1 MAINATQNKESFYT
15 IVKENI
21 HRIGMAGLTE
31 WVEHTD
37 FFTAPASTHFHGA
50 EEGGLC
56 QHSLNVY
63 NQLKKV
69 AALYA
74 PGKFSDETLAIVSLF
89 HDLCKC
95 NTYKTE
101 MRNAKDTSGQWV
113 KVPFYKFDEDYS
125 YGNHGG
131 KSVFLIMQWMQLSSD
146 EAAAIQSHMGFSNV
160 TNMSEVSSV
169 YEKNTLAWLLHVA
182 DEAATYVDH
191 C

>member
-1 MAINATQNKESFYT
+1 MAINVLENKEAFRGVISDT
-15 IVKENI
+15 I
-21 HRIGMAGLTE
+21 HRSGIDALLA
-31 WVEHTD
+31 WIDSSD
-37 FFTAPASTHFHGA
+37 FFTAPASTCFHGA

-63 NQLKKV
+63 HQLKKV

-74 PGKFSDETLAIVSLF
+74 PGMFSDETLAIVSLF

-95 NTYKTE
+95 GVYKTE
-101 MRNAKDTSGQWV
+101 MRNAKDSSGQWV
-113 KVPFYKFDEDYS
+113 KVPFYKFDEDFS

-131 KSVFLIMQWMQLSSD
+131 KSVYLTMRHICLSD
-146 EAAAIQSHMGFSNV
+146 EEAAAIQSHMGFAGESNI
-160 TNMSEVSSV
+160 TAVSSV

-182 DEAATYVDH
+182 DEAATYVDR